1 MFKHILVPTD
11 GSELSLSAIRAA
23 IQFAGTTG
31 ASVTA
36 VNVMPLFFNPAFP
49 EYVPAGTMAYEEF
62 IQETEQDAQKTLAVV
77 EEEAKRAGVPCKSV
91 MKRHAHAYEGI
102 IQAAQEN
109 ECDLIVMASHG
120 RRGIGALVL
129 GSETHKVL
137 THSKLPVL
145 VYR

>member
-1 MFKHILVPTD
+1 M
-11 GSELSLSAIRAA
+11 RAA
-23 IQFAGTTG
+23 LQFAGAMG

-49 EYVPAGTMAYEEF
+49 EYVPAGTMAYDEF
-62 IQETEQDAQKTLAVV
+62 IQATEADAKKTLAVV
-77 EEEAKRAGVPCKSV
+77 EEAAKRAGVPCKSV
-91 MKRHAHAYEGI
+91 TKRHAHPYEAI
-102 IQAAQEN
+102 IQAAQES